1 MKDLADK
8 LHITRGLTLTRVVFK
23 WLCWGWKVFKC
34 SRLTLTRTNNENY
47 EIASIMAK
55 IEGWKSYDKNKTGML
70 RFPIYNKQRA
80 FVRVED
86 YQEQEYI
93 A

>member
-1 MKDLADK
+1 M
-8 LHITRGLTLTRVVFK
+8 T
-23 WLCWGWKVFKC
+23 
-34 SRLTLTRTNNENY
+34 
-47 EIASIMAK
+47 K